1 MSQIEVNEKPRY
13 DEGPRDWQKCFV
25 LSRIFSFYHNWGKEN
40 RELHQGIRHTEVR
53 YIQVQLGSG
62 KQQLNNSNLCIEV
75 PTTEYYCAIYRSFQY
90 IFCV

>member
-1 MSQIEVNEKPRY
+1 MRNLDMTKGQGTGRNVSFYRESFHI
-13 DEGPRDWQKCFV
+13 
-25 LSRIFSFYHNWGKEN
+25 FYHNWGKEN